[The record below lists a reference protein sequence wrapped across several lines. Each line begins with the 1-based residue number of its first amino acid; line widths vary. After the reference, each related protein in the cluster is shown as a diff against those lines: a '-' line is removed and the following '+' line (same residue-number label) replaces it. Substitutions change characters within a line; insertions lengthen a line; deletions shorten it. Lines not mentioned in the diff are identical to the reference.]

1 MNIYGHTSFV
11 GQTGYAAHARG
22 FFRALNNYLPVK
34 LRNFSVGPSWDGVS
48 DRPHEKE
55 TYLTDIDKEMFIR
68 QTCDEGMDSG
78 VYKGIDFEMYNG
90 VGTLPP
96 ENPVNIILSET

>member
-34 LRNFSVGPSWDGVS
+34 LRNFSVGPS
-48 DRPHEKE
+48 
-55 TYLTDIDKEMFIR
+55 
-68 QTCDEGMDSG
+68 
-78 VYKGIDFEMYNG
+78 
-90 VGTLPP
+90 
-96 ENPVNIILSET
+96 